1 MAGINVDLDANP
13 HDHNLNLAFQEKRQT
28 ALCPCRPHYLCTAP
42 FANCKFWSP
51 QPQMLCKKSY
61 PIQSKTAFPNK
72 KQALLLDNNEKRN
85 SSLGNVILKS
95 DFPTNHTQ
103 LVSNAMFLS
112 DYGIPADFSA
122 VSILWFPPSSQQKKA
137 SKTPSQSYMGWR

>member
-13 HDHNLNLAFQEKRQT
+13 HDHNLNMAFQEKRQT
-28 ALCPCRPHYLCTAP
+28 FFVPHYVCTAP

-51 QPQMLCKKSY
+51 QPRMLCKKSY

-72 KQALLLDNNEKRN
+72 KQSLLLDNNEKRN
-85 SSLGNVILKS
+85 SSLGNIILKS

-112 DYGIPADFSA
+112 DYGIPEDFSP
-122 VSILWFPPSSQQKKA
+122 VSILWFPPSSQQRKQAK
-137 SKTPSQSYMGWR
+137 PPHNLIGVEGN